1 MRAMICVFLG
11 PTLASRDARL
21 VLEADYRPPAA
32 QGDVFRAV
40 DHGAVAIGI
49 IDGYFQRIASVWHKE
64 ILWAMKQG
72 VHMFGSASM
81 GALRAAELHG
91 FGMRGVGQIF
101 ADYRDGVLVD
111 DDEVA
116 VLHGPAE
123 ADYVAVSEAMVNIRA
138 TLAAAQKNAVISAPT
153 GRALEALAKRLF
165 YQDRTYATL
174 IRLGTEAGLRR
185 GEIDRVREWLPA
197 GKINQKKRDAVQMLQ
212 EMKSTITSS
221 IGPMVVEYVLQETRT
236 WLPEKFDAEIR

>member
-138 TLAAAQKNAVISAPT
+138 TLAAAQKNVLPRISFTLVSSSHVKACIISST
-153 GRALEALAKRLF
+153 LSLASLK
-165 YQDRTYATL
+165 
-174 IRLGTEAGLRR
+174 
-185 GEIDRVREWLPA
+185 
-197 GKINQKKRDAVQMLQ
+197 
-212 EMKSTITSS
+212 TIPKPVWSS
-221 IGPMVVEYVLQETRT
+221 
-236 WLPEKFDAEIR
+236 